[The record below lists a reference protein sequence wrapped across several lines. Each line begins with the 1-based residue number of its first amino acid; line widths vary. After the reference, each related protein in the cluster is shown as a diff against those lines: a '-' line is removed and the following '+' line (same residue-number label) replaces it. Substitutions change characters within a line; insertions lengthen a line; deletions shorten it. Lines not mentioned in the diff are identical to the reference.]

1 MLSLLLKQEIQNMR
15 KLAFFLSAIA
25 LLSACKSTTNE
36 GDSETTNPADSTMA
50 MAETADTPEAIENH
64 YYGDT
69 ITEDGAVDVSELM
82 GMMEGQ
88 DSIRVKIRGTVNSSC
103 QKKGCWMRM
112 DLGNEEEL
120 FVRFRDYEFFV
131 PKNLN
136 GEEAIAEGVA
146 FVESFSVDHLKHL
159 AEDAGKSEEE
169 IAAITEP
176 EVSVRFTADGVI
188 IKS

>member
-1 MLSLLLKQEIQNMR
+1 MK
-15 KLAFFLSAIA
+15 KFAFFLSAIA

-36 GDSETTNPADSTMA
+36 GDNETAEPADSTMA
-50 MAETADTPEAIENH
+50 MAETEATENH
-64 YYGDT
+64 YFGDT
-69 ITEDGAVDVSELM
+69 ITEEGAIDVADLM
-82 GMMEGQ
+82 AMMKEQ
-88 DSIRVKIRGTVNSSC
+88 DSVRVKIKGIVNSSC

-112 DLGNEEEL
+112 DLGNDEEL

-131 PKNLN
+131 PKNLD
-136 GEEAIAEGVA
+136 GEEAIAEGIA
-146 FVESFSVDHLKHL
+146 FVESFSVEHLQHL
-159 AEDAGKSEEE
+159 ARDAGKSEEE

>member
-1 MLSLLLKQEIQNMR
+1 MK
-15 KLAFFLSAIA
+15 KFAFFLSAIA

-36 GDSETTNPADSTMA
+36 GDSETAETSDSTA
-50 MAETADTPEAIENH
+50 VETKIETTENH
-64 YYGDT
+64 YFGDT
-69 ITEDGAVDVSELM
+69 ITEDGAVEVSELM
-82 GMMEGQ
+82 ALMEGK
-88 DSIRVKIRGTVNSSC
+88 DSVRVKIKGTVNSSC

-112 DLGNEEEL
+112 DLGNDEEL

-136 GEEAIAEGVA
+136 GEEAVAEGIA
-146 FVESFSVDHLKHL
+146 FVESFSVEHLKHL

-176 EVSVRFTADGVI
+176 EESIRFTADGVI

>member
-1 MLSLLLKQEIQNMR
+1 MK
-15 KLAFFLSAIA
+15 KFAFFLSAIA

-36 GDSETTNPADSTMA
+36 GDSETSGSTDSTAVEASM
-50 MAETADTPEAIENH
+50 ETLESH

-69 ITEDGAVDVSELM
+69 ITEENAVAVGELM
-82 GMMEGQ
+82 ALMEGK
-88 DSIRVKIRGTVNSSC
+88 DSVRVKIAGTVNSSC

-112 DLGNEEEL
+112 DMGNDEEL

-131 PKNLN
+131 PKNLD
-136 GEEAIAEGVA
+136 GEEAIVEGVA
-146 FVESFSVDHLKHL
+146 YVETFSVEHLKHL
-159 AEDAGKSEEE
+159 ADDAGKSEEE

-176 EVSVRFTADGVI
+176 EVSIRFTADGVI